1 MSTEVKHG
9 PSPTFDLEVTPGAF
23 FCRVVGRYTSTPGW
37 GAGGVTAFAYESTK
51 PVKRMA
57 ELLVLRT
64 AFLEWFREQY
74 EANGGSRFDA
84 AEQVHYIAD
93 SWVQGVGEPERDP
106 RWTR

>member
-9 PSPTFDLEVTPGAF
+9 PNPTFDLEITPGRF
-23 FCRVVGRYTSTPGW
+23 WCNVVGRYTSAPDW
-37 GAGGVTAFAYESTK
+37 GAGGVTSFSYESLK

-74 EANGGSRFDA
+74 EENGGSRMGA
-84 AEQVHYIAD
+84 AEQVHFIAD
-93 SWVQGVGEPERDP
+93 GWIQGHAQPEK
-106 RWTR
+106 

>member
-9 PSPTFDLEVTPGAF
+9 PNPMFDAQVTPGKF
-23 FCRVVGRYTSTPGW
+23 FCRVEGHYTSTPDL
-37 GAGGVTAFAYESTK
+37 GAGGVTEFAYESTK
-51 PVKRMA
+51 PVKRLA

-64 AFLEWFREQY
+64 SFLEWFREEY
-74 EANGGSRFDA
+74 ERCGGSRFDA

-106 RWTR
+106 RSTR